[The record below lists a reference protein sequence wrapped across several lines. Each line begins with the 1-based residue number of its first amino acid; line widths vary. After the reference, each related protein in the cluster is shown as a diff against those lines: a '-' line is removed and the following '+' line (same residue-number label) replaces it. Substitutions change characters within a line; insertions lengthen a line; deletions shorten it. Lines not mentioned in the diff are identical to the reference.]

1 VKRWALGAGIG
12 LLGAGALALGGLAL
26 YSAAAARRIERALPP
41 EGHFV
46 EVDGTRLHYVEHGGG
61 PAIVMIHGLGGQ
73 SQHFTHSVV
82 DVLTDEFHVIAVDRP
97 GAGYS
102 ARARSSNVR
111 AQAAVIAGFIA
122 ALGLERPFVVGH
134 SLGGAVALA
143 LALDFPHA
151 VSGLALIAPFT
162 RPTDAIPEA
171 FRGFAIRSPLVRSIV
186 ARTIA
191 VPLSVRRGR
200 RAVAA
205 VFHPE
210 LPPKDF
216 ATAAGGLLMVRPRA
230 FFAASTD
237 FMAASS
243 DMDELMTRYSS
254 LTVPVSVLFGTSDN
268 ILDHRVHGVQ
278 LSEEV
283 PHIDLTL
290 IQGGHMLPISAA
302 LTTAEWI
309 RSRAHAAGT

>member
-1 VKRWALGAGIG
+1 MNRWALGAGIG

-26 YSAAAARRIERALPP
+26 YSASAARRIERALPP

-46 EVDGTRLHYVEHGGG
+46 EVDGTRLHYVERGGG

-151 VSGLALIAPFT
+151 VRGLALIAPFT
-162 RPTDAIPEA
+162 RPTDAIPDA
-171 FRGFAIRSPLVRSIV
+171 FRGYAIRSPFVRSIV

-191 VPLSVRRGR
+191 VPLSVRRGK

-205 VFHPE
+205 AFHPE
-210 LPPKDF
+210 PPPKDF
-216 ATAAGGLLMVRPRA
+216 ATAAGGLLTVRPRA

-237 FMAASS
+237 FMAADS
-243 DMDELMTRYSS
+243 DMDELVTRYPS

-268 ILDHRVHGVQ
+268 ILDHRIHGVQ

-283 PHIDLTL
+283 PQIDLTL

-309 RSRAHAAGT
+309 RSRAHAAGD